1 MNAPLVRG
9 ALWMALVLGG
19 LLGCGGAAPSD
30 VFLSC
35 QSDEECGGDSVCFGN
50 GCGDPG
56 KNIVVEVVPDP
67 KAGGYAQDLPV
78 QELRDQQTLELSDPP
93 VLQGQVRLQG
103 VRTNVGYSAPVEMT
117 ITGESLLIPGVQ
129 RHQRSELV
137 PMDGRYALPVGAG
150 RYTVTVVAVDKSLPP
165 VSNTRDMQPGR
176 TQTLDFHL
184 PAATE
189 LSPLPGVVLRQESP
203 LADVALE
210 VQALDETLAPL
221 SQRAPVQRDTGAFV
235 LSVPT
240 QALQRPVLILQVVPT
255 AADAQ
260 VPQKLFSV
268 DPRRALS
275 PLLLGDYGEPVRVQG
290 KVLGPDRQPVVG
302 AAVSVSGTVGGGG
315 SYRSERVFT
324 GADGAFTLTT
334 LPSDVSA
341 NAGMILAVVPP
352 APSGAGYT
360 LRAITV
366 PRGASS
372 LLPDVVCGER
382 IKVSG
387 TLLRPS
393 GSQPAAGVRVTAT
406 PIDEVDGQ
414 PRPLST
420 FDAARA
426 SDDTGRFD
434 LALDPGIYR
443 LDFVP
448 TEDLPRVSR
457 IIAVR
462 PPSPGSS
469 SEPLMLS
476 AFPLSKGR
484 LITGQILLA
493 GERRVRAPASN
504 ASIRV
509 FRVQEVEGRPS
520 ALLLAQ
526 TITSANGT
534 WYTTL
539 PTR

>member
-1 MNAPLVRG
+1 MNAPFSRG
-9 ALWMALVLGG
+9 LLLATLVLGG
-19 LLGCGGAAPSD
+19 PLGCASSAPSD
-30 VFLSC
+30 VYLSC
-35 QSDEECGGDSVCFGN
+35 QSDEECGGDSVCFAN

-56 KNIVVEVVPDP
+56 KNIVVEVIPDP
-67 KAGGYAQDLPV
+67 TAGGYAQDLEV
-78 QELRDQQTLELSDPP
+78 RDLRDQQTLELPDPS
-93 VLQGQVRLQG
+93 VLEGQVRLLG
-103 VRTNVGYSAPVEMT
+103 MRTNVGYSSPVEML

-137 PMDGRYALPVGAG
+137 PRDGHYALPVGSG
-150 RYTVTVVAVDKSLPP
+150 RYTVTVVAVDKTLPP
-165 VSNTRDMQPGR
+165 VSDVREMQPGR
-176 TQTLDFHL
+176 TQNLDFLL

-189 LSPLPGVVLRQESP
+189 LSPLSGTVLRQEG
-203 LADVALE
+203 LAADVALE
-210 VQALDETLAPL
+210 VQALDEKLAPL
-221 SQRAPVQRDTGAFV
+221 SQSVPVQRGTGAFT
-235 LSVPT
+235 LSLPT
-240 QALQRPVLILQVVPT
+240 QVLLRQVLILQVVPT
-255 AADAQ
+255 AAEAQ
-260 VPQKLFSV
+260 VPQKLFSI

-290 KVLGPDRQPVVG
+290 KVLGPDRLPVAG

-315 SYRSERVFT
+315 TYRSERVFT

-334 LPSDVSA
+334 LPSDASA
-341 NAGMILAVVPP
+341 NAGMTLAVVPP
-352 APSGAGYT
+352 APSSAGYT

-366 PRGASS
+366 PRGTSS

-406 PIDEVDGQ
+406 PIDEVAGQ

-426 SDDTGRFD
+426 TDDTGRFD
-434 LALDPGIYR
+434 LALDSGIYR
-443 LDFVP
+443 LDFLP

-462 PPSPGSS
+462 PPRPGTSS
-469 SEPLMLS
+469 DPLELS

-484 LITGQILLA
+484 HVTGQVLLA
-493 GERRVRAPASN
+493 GERRARAPAPY
-504 ASIRV
+504 ASIRIY
-509 FRVQEVEGRPS
+509 RVQEVEGRPS

-526 TITSANGT
+526 TITLPDGS
-534 WYTTL
+534 WSTTL